1 MIENTVNENMPA
13 RDGSARF
20 AESRRAFG
28 GKICLYLEFY
38 HLFNG
43 VLFKNIGTGLLSSY
57 ENQKKSLKA
66 LGINFTEKWSD
77 DCDILQINTPW
88 LKSLW
93 LIKKAKRRGMKVI
106 IWSHVTVED
115 FMQVFRFNKLI
126 APLMKKYL
134 TYAYGL
140 ADLVFCPSEYTKSLL
155 VAYGLPA
162 DKLMAQSNGV
172 DGTFIYPDAPKRDDY
187 RQQYN
192 LRDTT
197 VGTVGL
203 VIPRKGTK
211 TFLALAKQLPQY
223 QFVWFGK
230 IYSAMLAEGLPKDL
244 PANAR
249 FTGYVQDRN
258 AAFNAIDIFIFPS
271 YEENQGMVL
280 LEAAAV
286 GLPLIVRD
294 IPVYNPWLVDG
305 QNCLKAKTDGEFKT
319 CLERVIN
326 DNILR
331 QRLIEG
337 SKELARNE
345 DIKTLNQKLLGTY
358 EKLLAK

>member
-1 MIENTVNENMPA
+1 M
-13 RDGSARF
+13 R
-20 AESRRAFG
+20 
-28 GKICLYLEFY
+28 ICLYLEFY

-43 VLFKNIGTGLLSSY
+43 ILFKNIGTGLLSSY

-66 LGINFTEKWSD
+66 LGIDFTEKWSD

-88 LKSLW
+88 LWSLW

-134 TYAYGL
+134 TYAYGQ

-172 DGTFIYPDAPKRDDY
+172 DCSFIYPDAQKRDAY
-187 RQQYN
+187 RREYK
-192 LRDTT
+192 LDKLT

-211 TFLALAKQLPQY
+211 TFLALAKDHPQY
-223 QFVWFGK
+223 QFIWFGK
-230 IYSAMLAEGLPKDL
+230 IYSAMLAESLPKNL
-244 PANAR
+244 PSNTQ

-294 IPVYNPWLVDG
+294 IPVYNPWLKDG
-305 QNCLKAKTDGEFKT
+305 VNCLKAKTEEEFKT

-326 DNILR
+326 DADLR
-331 QRLIEG
+331 QRLIAG
-337 SKELARNE
+337 SKTLARNE
-345 DIKTLNQKLLGTY
+345 DIKTLNQKLLETY
-358 EKLLAK
+358 KRLFVK